1 MAGPEQLF
9 ADSNLATN
17 TTFTT
22 LQINKGLQAVPT
34 LPEHT
39 GAKIQ
44 PHQQKQLTV
53 NSSGRVGRKYQSTC
67 GPKLVLKE
75 PSDESDLYGALT
87 CTTHTTH
94 THTHTH
100 RGTLTTH
107 THTHTHT
114 HTEAHT
120 PHTRTLTTHAHS
132 PHTRTLTTHT
142 QAHIAHRHTHTLMH
156 TQRLSERPS
165 ESFHLSEFGH

>member
-1 MAGPEQLF
+1 MAGPELLF

-114 HTEAHT
+114 HRGTH
-120 PHTRTLTTHAHS
+120 TTHTHTH
-132 PHTRTLTTHT
+132 HTRTLTTHT
-142 QAHIAHRHTHTLMH
+142 HTHHTHAGTYSTQAHTHTH
-156 TQRLSERPS
+156 A
-165 ESFHLSEFGH
+165 HAKAV

>member
-1 MAGPEQLF
+1 MAGPELLF

-100 RGTLTTH
+100 
-107 THTHTHT
+107 
-114 HTEAHT
+114 TE
-120 PHTRTLTTHAHS
+120 AHS
-132 PHTRTLTTHT
+132 PHTRTLTHTHTHRGTHTTHTHTHHTRTLTTHTHTHHTHAGTYST
-142 QAHIAHRHTHTLMH
+142 QAHTHTHAH
-156 TQRLSERPS
+156 AKAV
-165 ESFHLSEFGH
+165 